1 LTTTGALGIQV
12 DIVLFSIVRNNPERQ
27 IGAVGSLQDLN
38 VAISRSKEKL
48 FIIGSFDMMREGW
61 SKLLTS
67 IEKGRKNISR
77 RLAYLVD
84 HKYGQIVQAP
94 SSILVK

>member
-1 LTTTGALGIQV
+1 
-12 DIVLFSIVRNNPERQ
+12 
-27 IGAVGSLQDLN
+27 LN

-61 SKLLTS
+61 SKLPTS